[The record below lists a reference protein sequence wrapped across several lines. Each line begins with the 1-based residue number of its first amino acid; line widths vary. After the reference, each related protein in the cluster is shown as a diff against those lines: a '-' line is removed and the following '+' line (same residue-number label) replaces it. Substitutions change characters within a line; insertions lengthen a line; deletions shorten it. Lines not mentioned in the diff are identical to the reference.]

1 MPYTTELTDDYM
13 GIVHV
18 GTGVVTGED
27 LLEACRS
34 TVPLFQNTENFHY
47 EFIDFSDAE
56 ELRITPDDFAEIVE
70 QDRFA
75 ALFRP
80 EAVIVIVAVDD
91 AISETVKEWDRRVQD
106 IGWKTHISR
115 SRPDALAW
123 LRANYPTPGA
133 RVAEG
138 SEASVPDANAS

>member
-13 GIVHV
+13 GIVHI
-18 GTGVVTGED
+18 GTGVVCGEE

-34 TVPLFQNTENFHY
+34 TTALLQNTENFHY
-47 EFIDFSDAE
+47 EFIDFTDAE
-56 ELRITPDDFAEIVE
+56 ELRITPDDLAEIVA
-70 QDRFA
+70 QGRFA

-80 EAVIVIVAVDD
+80 DAVIVAPDD
-91 AISETVKEWDRRVQD
+91 AISEKIQDWDRRVQD

-123 LRANYPTPGA
+123 LRENYPTPQA
-133 RVAEG
+133 RAADE
-138 SEASVPDANAS
+138 SEAGVQDQSAS